1 MADHSHTKA
10 VTAFAGHAIA
20 GTAIFFILAL
30 LAFGIEKFIHL
41 LEHWGADGLLITT
54 LTCLEYVLLGADA
67 LSLLFFVY
75 SAIKAAYEE
84 IQK

>member
-1 MADHSHTKA
+1 M
-10 VTAFAGHAIA
+10 
-20 GTAIFFILAL
+20 LAM

-41 LEHWGADGLLITT
+41 LEYWGADGLLVTV

-75 SAIKAAYEE
+75 SALKAAYEE
-84 IQK
+84 IRK